1 LLTTGHSAAFGSFF
15 SRMRVHHALALLS
28 ALVAFDCVVGL
39 SRPLDPREQAT
50 LSPSG
55 WIKTCPKCGRA
66 PGGSPNC
73 CSPGG
78 SWFGKCSVKTSKGG
92 APTFP
97 EGFEA
102 CNDQTEIR
110 KKQEHEAVV
119 FTAVREKDL
128 AEQKVTDDVD
138 ALIAATKLDAE
149 AEADRRVAAAK
160 LEAEAEADR
169 RVEAVKR
176 DTEATAERR
185 VAKEAARAVKA
196 EEEKAKIEANVNE
209 TKVALEAK
217 YDLAKAEADAKEAK
231 EAREAAEA
239 KEAEREQKLK
249 EYKEAVE
256 AEKARKAEAEAKEV
270 ADKALKVETEKKKAI
285 ADTVMLEAAQ
295 KASMEA
301 ARRVREAE
309 EAEAAAAEDMRDQK
323 EAEALR
329 ADAAEAEKR
338 AALKEAEA
346 VKLEEENDI
355 VTMYAASEEKDPA
368 DGAPANVGSGAAA
381 PSADA
386 AAEARAALASEKE
399 QADAIQAAMEWQ
411 SRETVVPRDGVCE
424 DSELSSALRSVVVTT
439 KDGTCA
445 DSRKWKMLD
454 PSVNLKMFDDKAAEN
469 LVRENYPDL
478 LTTYQGLAHG
488 VERADLF
495 RYLAIHLDGGIYADC
510 DVEPNACVSKWL
522 KEYEW
527 FEGREGLRIN
537 SSVPLL
543 VVGVEFDAEGGW
555 VLESILNNGTA
566 KSNGTSRIQL
576 CQWIF
581 AATAPRHPALVSVM
595 GEVQA
600 RVASFP
606 DNTNLITDRT
616 GPVAWTA
623 GVMRYIRRYNV
634 SGEDL
639 MPVRKLDHHG
649 QLFQMREPSGVE
661 SQVLLLPY
669 RAFAYPGAHGPGV
682 FEEPARQKLVHHMF
696 KGSWKPSLRHK
707 VTDLMGLADS
717 QSKKGHKI

>member
-1 LLTTGHSAAFGSFF
+1 MQLHGALT
-15 SRMRVHHALALLS
+15 LLS
-28 ALVAFDCVVGL
+28 AFVAFDCVVGL

-78 SWFGKCSVKTSKGG
+78 SWFGKCSVKASKGG

-97 EGFEA
+97 EGFGA

-160 LEAEAEADR
+160 LEAEADADR

-185 VAKEAARAVKA
+185 VAKEAARALKA
-196 EEEKAKIEANVNE
+196 EEEKAQIEADVNE
-209 TKVALEAK
+209 TKVALEAR
-217 YDLAKAEADAKEAK
+217 YDLAKADADAKEA
-231 EAREAAEA
+231 EQARAAAEA
-239 KEAEREQKLK
+239 KEAERAQKLK
-249 EYKEAVE
+249 EQKEAVE

-270 ADKALKVETEKKKAI
+270 ADKARKAEAEAKEVADKALQVETDKKKAI
-285 ADTVMLEAAQ
+285 ADTVILAAAQ
-295 KASMEA
+295 KASLEA
-301 ARRVREAE
+301 ARVVREAE
-309 EAEAAAAEDMRDQK
+309 EAEAAAAENVRDQK

-329 ADAAEAEKR
+329 AEAVEAEKR
-338 AALKEAEA
+338 AALKDAEA
-346 VKLEEENDI
+346 VKLEEENDM

-368 DGAPANVGSGAAA
+368 DGAAANVGSDAAA
-381 PSADA
+381 PSVDA
-386 AAEARAALASEKE
+386 AAEARATLTSEKE

-454 PSVNLKMFDDKAAEN
+454 PSVNLKLFDDKAAEN
-469 LVRENYPDL
+469 LVREHYPDL
-478 LTTYQGLAHG
+478 LATYQGLAHG

-639 MPVRKLDHHG
+639 LPVRKLDHHG

>member
-1 LLTTGHSAAFGSFF
+1 
-15 SRMRVHHALALLS
+15 MLS
-28 ALVAFDCVVGL
+28 AFVAFDCVVGL
-39 SRPLDPREQAT
+39 SRPLGPGELAS

-55 WIKTCPKCGRA
+55 WVKTCPKCGRA

-78 SWFGKCSVKTSKGG
+78 SWFGKCSVKSSKAG

-102 CNDQTEIR
+102 CNDKTEIER
-110 KKQEHEAVV
+110 KQEHEKVV

-128 AEQKVTDDVD
+128 AEQKVTEDVD
-138 ALIAATKLDAE
+138 ALVAATKRDAE

-160 LEAEAEADR
+160 SEAEADADR

-185 VAKEAARAVKA
+185 VAKEAARALKA
-196 EEEKAKIEANVNE
+196 EEEKAKVVADAKEVKA
-209 TKVALEAK
+209 ALEAK
-217 YDLAKAEADAKEAK
+217 DDKEKAEAEAK
-231 EAREAAEA
+231 EVVQARAAAEA
-239 KEAEREQKLK
+239 KEAETAQKLK
-249 EYKEAVE
+249 EYKEGKE
-256 AEKARKAEAEAKEV
+256 AEKERKAKAEAKEV
-270 ADKALKVETEKKKAI
+270 ADKALQAEIDKKRAK
-285 ADTVMLEAAQ
+285 ADTVILAAAQ

-301 ARRVREAE
+301 AKVVREAE
-309 EAEAAAAEDMRDQK
+309 EAAAEEEERDRMEAETLRAEAAKAE
-323 EAEALR
+323 E
-329 ADAAEAEKR
+329 R

-346 VKLEEENDI
+346 MKLEEETERVATD
-355 VTMYAASEEKDPA
+355 AASEEKDK
-368 DGAPANVGSGAAA
+368 DANVPETDAASDEEEPPHGAAVDVGSDA
-381 PSADA
+381 TEPSATT
-386 AAEARAALASEKE
+386 AAEARETLASEKD

-411 SRETVVPRDGVCE
+411 SREIVVPRDGYCE
-424 DSELSSALRSVVVTT
+424 HSELSAALRSVVVTT
-439 KDGTCA
+439 KDGTCK
-445 DSRKWKMLD
+445 DSSKWKMLD
-454 PSVNLKMFDDKAAEN
+454 PSLDLRIFDDKAAET
-469 LVRENYPDL
+469 LVREHYPDL
-478 LTTYQGLAHG
+478 LATYQGLAHG

-495 RYLAIHLDGGIYADC
+495 RYLAIHLEGGIYADC

-527 FEGREGLRIN
+527 LEGREGLRIN

-555 VLESILNNGTA
+555 ILESLLNNGTA
-566 KSNGTSRIQL
+566 KNNGTSRIQL

-639 MPVRKLDHHG
+639 LPVRKLDHHG
-649 QLFQMREPSGVE
+649 QLFQLREPSGME

-717 QSKKGHKI
+717 QRGHRI

>member
-1 LLTTGHSAAFGSFF
+1 
-15 SRMRVHHALALLS
+15 M
-28 ALVAFDCVVGL
+28 
-39 SRPLDPREQAT
+39 
-50 LSPSG
+50 
-55 WIKTCPKCGRA
+55 
-66 PGGSPNC
+66 
-73 CSPGG
+73 
-78 SWFGKCSVKTSKGG
+78 TSKGG

-102 CNDQTEIR
+102 CNDQTEIK

-160 LEAEAEADR
+160 LEAEADADR

-185 VAKEAARAVKA
+185 VAKEAARALKA
-196 EEEKAKIEANVNE
+196 EEEKAQIEADVNE
-209 TKVALEAK
+209 TKVALEAR
-217 YDLAKAEADAKEAK
+217 YDLAKADADAKEA
-231 EAREAAEA
+231 EQARAAAEA
-239 KEAEREQKLK
+239 KEAERAQKLK
-249 EYKEAVE
+249 EQKEAVE

-270 ADKALKVETEKKKAI
+270 ADKARKAEAEAKEVADKALQVETDKKKAI
-285 ADTVMLEAAQ
+285 ADTVILAAAQ
-295 KASMEA
+295 KASLEA
-301 ARRVREAE
+301 ARVVREAE
-309 EAEAAAAEDMRDQK
+309 EAEAAAAENVRDQK

-329 ADAAEAEKR
+329 AEAVEAEKR
-338 AALKEAEA
+338 AALKDAEA
-346 VKLEEENDI
+346 VKLEEENDM

-368 DGAPANVGSGAAA
+368 DGAAANVGSDAAA
-381 PSADA
+381 PSANA
-386 AAEARAALASEKE
+386 AAEAKAALASEKE
-399 QADAIQAAMEWQ
+399 QADAIQSAMEWQ
-411 SRETVVPRDGVCE
+411 SRETVVPRDGVCG

-454 PSVNLKMFDDKAAEN
+454 PSVDLKVFDDKAAET

-478 LTTYQGLAHG
+478 LATYQGLAHG

-495 RYLAIHLDGGIYADC
+495 RYLAIHLEGGIYADC

-522 KEYEW
+522 NEYEW

-639 MPVRKLDHHG
+639 LPVRKLDHHG

>member
-1 LLTTGHSAAFGSFF
+1 MATSA
-15 SRMRVHHALALLS
+15 MRAQRALAVLG
-28 ALVAFDCVVGL
+28 AFVAFDGVVGL
-39 SRPLDPREQAT
+39 SRPLEPREQAT
-50 LSPSG
+50 PLSPSG

-78 SWFGKCSVKTSKGG
+78 TWFGKCAVKPQKGG

-97 EGFEA
+97 EGFAA
-102 CNDQTEIR
+102 CNDPAEIR
-110 KKQEHEAVV
+110 KKQEHEAVA
-119 FTAVREKDL
+119 FTARREKDL
-128 AEQKVTDDVD
+128 AEKKVSEDVD
-138 ALIAATKLDAE
+138 ALMAATKRDAE
-149 AEADRRVAAAK
+149 AAADRRVAAAK
-160 LEAEAEADR
+160 LEAQAEADR

-176 DTEATAERR
+176 DAEATAERR
-185 VAKEAARAVKA
+185 VAKEAARAQKA
-196 EEEKAKIEANVNE
+196 EEEYAKIEADINA
-209 TKVALEAK
+209 TKAALEEK
-217 YDLAKAEADAKEAK
+217 FDLAKADADAKEA
-231 EAREAAEA
+231 ERARVAAEA
-239 KEAEREQKLK
+239 KEAERERKLIL
-249 EYKEAVE
+249 EQEARE
-256 AEKARKAEAEAKEV
+256 AEEARKAEAEAKAAAEKARKAEA
-270 ADKALKVETEKKKAI
+270 DKKKAI
-285 ADTVMLEAAQ
+285 ADMAVLAAAQ
-295 KASMEA
+295 KKAEEA
-301 ARRVREAE
+301 ARVVQEAE
-309 EAEAAAAEDMRDQK
+309 KEEAAAIEDARNQM

-329 ADAAEAEKR
+329 AEAEEAEKR
-338 AALKEAEA
+338 AALREAEA
-346 VKLEEENDI
+346 AKIEKENDM
-355 VTMYAASEEKDPA
+355 VKMYAPSK
-368 DGAPANVGSGAAA
+368 VKVAAEV
-381 PSADA
+381 
-386 AAEARAALASEKE
+386 AAEAKATLASEKE
-399 QADAIQAAMEWQ
+399 QAEAIQAAMEWQ
-411 SRETVVPRDGVCE
+411 SRETIVPRDGICE
-424 DSELSSALRSVVVTT
+424 GSELSSALRSVVITT
-439 KDGTCA
+439 KDGKCA
-445 DSRKWKMLD
+445 DSRKWSMLD
-454 PSVNLKMFDDKAAEN
+454 PTVNMKLFDDEAAES

-478 LTTYQGLAHG
+478 LATYQGLAHG

-527 FEGREGLRIN
+527 FEGREGLHIN

-555 VLESILNNGTA
+555 VLESVLNNGTA
-566 KSNGTSRIQL
+566 KSKGAPTHTSRIQL

-600 RVASFP
+600 RVKSYP

-639 MPVRKLDHHG
+639 LPVRKLDHHG
-649 QLFQMREPSGVE
+649 QLFHMREPSGVE

-682 FEEPARQKLVHHMF
+682 FEEPSRQKLVHHMF

-707 VTDLMGLADS
+707 VTDLMGFADR
-717 QSKKGHKI
+717 QGKRGHKI

>member
-1 LLTTGHSAAFGSFF
+1 ML
-15 SRMRVHHALALLS
+15 VHRALALLS
-28 ALVAFDCVVGL
+28 AFAAFDSVVGL
-39 SRPLDPREQAT
+39 SRPLDPRELAT
-50 LSPSG
+50 PLSPSG

-102 CNDQTEIR
+102 CNDQTEIK

-160 LEAEAEADR
+160 IEAEAEADR
-169 RVEAVKR
+169 RVEAVRR

-185 VAKEAARAVKA
+185 VAKESARALKA
-196 EEEKAKIEANVNE
+196 EEEKAQIEAGLNE

-217 YDLAKAEADAKEAK
+217 FDLAKADADAKEA
-231 EAREAAEA
+231 EQARAAAEA
-239 KEAEREQKLK
+239 KDAEKAQKLK
-249 EYKEAVE
+249 EEQEAVE
-256 AEKARKAEAEAKEV
+256 AEKARKAAAEAKEIV
-270 ADKALKVETEKKKAI
+270 DKAFQVETEKKKAI
-285 ADTVMLEAAQ
+285 ADTVILAAAQ

-301 ARRVREAE
+301 ARVLREAE
-309 EAEAAAAEDMRDQK
+309 EAAAAAAEDVRDQK

-329 ADAAEAEKR
+329 AEAAEAEKR
-338 AALKEAEA
+338 AALKEAESL
-346 VKLEEENDI
+346 KLEKENDM
-355 VTMYAASEEKDPA
+355 VTMYAASEEEDPA
-368 DGAPANVGSGAAA
+368 GGAADAAA
-381 PSADA
+381 PSANA
-386 AAEARAALASEKE
+386 AAEAKAALASEKE
-399 QADAIQAAMEWQ
+399 QADAIQSAMAWQ
-411 SRETVVPRDGVCE
+411 SRETVVPRDGVCG

-454 PSVNLKMFDDKAAEN
+454 PSVDLKVFDDKAAED

-478 LTTYQGLAHG
+478 LATYQGLAHG

-576 CQWIF
+576 AQWIF

-606 DNTNLITDRT
+606 DTTNLITDRT

-639 MPVRKLDHHG
+639 LPVRKLDHHG